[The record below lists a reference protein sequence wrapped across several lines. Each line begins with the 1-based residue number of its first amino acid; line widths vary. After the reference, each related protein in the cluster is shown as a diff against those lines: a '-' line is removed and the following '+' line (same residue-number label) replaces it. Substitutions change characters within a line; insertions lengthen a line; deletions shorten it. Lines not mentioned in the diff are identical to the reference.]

1 MSETKTRETAASGSK
16 TAQAGKSD
24 TAKPKSG
31 ETAKSSGSDAGSS
44 ASSPPKSA
52 SETSISHFSSVSSP
66 AYKAGWESIFGKSK
80 AKRKAPSK
88 SAKGDQIPDQLTL
101 EDDDISEELKAA
113 LYKAFQKQA
122 RKQGVSLA
130 KIKKRVQFSYT
141 LQCDIEEK

>member
-16 TAQAGKSD
+16 TVQAGKSD

-31 ETAKSSGSDAGSS
+31 ETAKSSGSDAGGS

-66 AYKAGWESIFGKSK
+66 AYKAGWESIFGGSK
-80 AKRKAPSK
+80 AKRKGSSK
-88 SAKGDQIPDQLTL
+88 SAKGDPIPDQLTL
-101 EDDDISEELKAA
+101 EDDDIGEELRAA

-122 RKQGVSLA
+122 RKQGTSLA
-130 KIKKRVQFSYT
+130 KIKKRVELSYS
-141 LQCDIEEK
+141 LRCDIEEK